1 MCGCMPGMS
10 KLGTVMSCRHHRCLP
25 LGVVLLTPDEQ
36 HQHQEGLAGTPVV
49 SRSDSKTAEPKA
61 HGIK

>member
-10 KLGTVMSCRHHRCLP
+10 KLGTVMSRRHHHYLP

-36 HQHQEGLAGTPVV
+36 HQHQEGLAGTPLVTV
-49 SRSDSKTAEPKA
+49 RPLNPKRTESSEL
-61 HGIK
+61 